1 LKPYGRG
8 APRNVGDGGGSLFNT
23 TREEA
28 AMAKVLVIDDEG
40 DLRRILNRALTS
52 AGHEVIEAADGREGV
67 RLFRAHA
74 PGIVVT
80 DIVMPE
86 QEGIQTI
93 TEIRSA
99 GLGTGIIAMS
109 GGGIGDASLY
119 LNLAN
124 KLGADAVL
132 SKPFRADELLAA
144 VETLLGDRERGPSQ
158 DAAAA
163 G

>member
-1 LKPYGRG
+1 
-8 APRNVGDGGGSLFNT
+8 
-23 TREEA
+23 
-28 AMAKVLVIDDEG
+28 MAKVLVIDDEG

-52 AGHEVIEAADGREGV
+52 AGYEVIEAADGREGV
-67 RLFRAHA
+67 
-74 PGIVVT
+74 
-80 DIVMPE
+80 
-86 QEGIQTI
+86 QTV

-124 KLGADAVL
+124 RLGADAVL

-158 DAAAA
+158 DAA